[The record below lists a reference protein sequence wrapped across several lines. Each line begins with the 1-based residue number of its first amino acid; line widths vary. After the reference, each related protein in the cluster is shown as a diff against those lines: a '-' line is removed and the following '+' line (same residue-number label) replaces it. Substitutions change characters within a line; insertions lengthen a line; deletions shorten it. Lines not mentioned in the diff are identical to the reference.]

1 MASCQFEQLTKY
13 NKIKRVKNLGGIEL
27 FANMC
32 GAWVSF
38 GKKQSFKGA
47 RFSIKHSNDNDGRF
61 GRHI

>member
-32 GAWVSF
+32 GA
-38 GKKQSFKGA
+38 
-47 RFSIKHSNDNDGRF
+47 
-61 GRHI
+61 